1 MNDMMQTGFDYAAL
15 PVEIS
20 SSLKLRGDRILAV
33 RNRAIYE
40 IGKELYE
47 AQQELAQ
54 HRIGCFVEWIISLD
68 ISVDSAYRMINVYEN
83 IGPDIFAICEN
94 KKIGKSV
101 LYLLAQ
107 PSLPKEVKQQAVEKI
122 ENGELK
128 SVAELKQLK
137 ADYETERQ
145 ARELFERR
153 AQESQSESNERRK
166 TIRTLEEQI
175 DLLTIRDRMM
185 QGRLEKADE
194 EISYLA
200 TVVPEP
206 EKVIVAP
213 DDYEHLKQTERDL
226 RSDLAELKQQQRELV
241 QQQVVAKLK
250 ERESELAE
258 IDRKVQHAETLL
270 AGLQTQIDRYSMQ
283 QRELKV
289 HLDTIEN
296 ARVAMALLAANL
308 EGFGEVIDRD
318 HELRQWRALAD
329 MLRNGAA
336 AIEYFIGHTK
346 PVLSVVN
353 G

>member
-15 PVEIS
+15 PVDLAI
-20 SSLKLRGDRILAV
+20 SLKLHEDRFIAV
-33 RNRAIYE
+33 RNRATYE
-40 IGKELYE
+40 MGKEIYE
-47 AQQELAQ
+47 AQQELANNKN
-54 HRIGCFVEWIISLD
+54 GCFQAWVEHLGISYQAGYDLITIYQNAGSDIIKLFD
-68 ISVDSAYRMINVYEN
+68 
-83 IGPDIFAICEN
+83 N
-94 KKIGKSV
+94 KKLSQTV
-101 LYLLAQ
+101 AVMLLRA
-107 PSLPKEVKQQAVEKI
+107 PE
-122 ENGELK
+122 
-128 SVAELKQLK
+128 SVAEK
-137 ADYETERQ
+137 AIEKAETGAKVTVADVKNWKAELDAATQRCEEFRQ
-145 ARELFERR
+145 
-153 AQESQSESNERRK
+153 ESNERRK

-194 EISYLA
+194 EIKYLA

-226 RSDLAELKQQQRELV
+226 RSDLAELKHQQRELV

-270 AGLQTQIDRYSMQ
+270 SGLQTQIDRYSMQ

-296 ARVAMALLAANL
+296 ARVSMALLAANL
-308 EGFGEVIDRD
+308 EGFEAVIDPD
-318 HELRQWRALAD
+318 TELRQWRALAD

-336 AIEYFIGHTK
+336 AIEYFVGTTK
-346 PVLSVVN
+346 PVLSVIR
-353 G
+353 GDAA